1 MAKARKFNK
10 DREWLIQ
17 EYVINDRPRK
27 EVANECG
34 LTEAGL
40 KSVLLNL
47 DVKKEKFVIKQPV
60 LEDLV
65 NQLLSAEDIAHKLGC
80 HSTTVYRYLKKY
92 NLKILAAHKEYIQYD
107 SSNDDMICSLYIDGL
122 SSTEIA
128 KIFNT
133 DHNTILYH
141 LSHCEIPRR
150 TLVESQWNYND
161 KEFPPDL
168 KNYDIVYDM
177 YITKGLSKKEIGIKY
192 NCDPRVIDRVLQ
204 EFNIPIRGNSEA
216 KRGKMVGE
224 KHWNWQEGITGLHFR
239 LREAFY
245 VQQVPNILRRD
256 NYCCQLC
263 GSKQSLQVHHI
274 KHFSE
279 IFHRILN
286 DNSELD
292 PIEDQNILYD
302 IALKDPEFTDEN
314 NLITYCKEC
323 HLFHIHGYK
332 HRK

>member
-1 MAKARKFNK
+1 
-10 DREWLIQ
+10 
-17 EYVINDRPRK
+17 
-27 EVANECG
+27 
-34 LTEAGL
+34 
-40 KSVLLNL
+40 
-47 DVKKEKFVIKQPV
+47 
-60 LEDLV
+60 
-65 NQLLSAEDIAHKLGC
+65 
-80 HSTTVYRYLKKY
+80 
-92 NLKILAAHKEYIQYD
+92 
-107 SSNDDMICSLYIDGL
+107 
-122 SSTEIA
+122 
-128 KIFNT
+128 
-133 DHNTILYH
+133 
-141 LSHCEIPRR
+141 
-150 TLVESQWNYND
+150 
-161 KEFPPDL
+161 
-168 KNYDIVYDM
+168 
-177 YITKGLSKKEIGIKY
+177 
-192 NCDPRVIDRVLQ
+192 
-204 EFNIPIRGNSEA
+204 
-216 KRGKMVGE
+216 MVGK
-224 KHWNWQEGITGLHFR
+224 KHWNWQGGITGLHFR